1 MKKIIWGIAASWI
14 LATGSSAFAQFPGST
29 PIFPPQ
35 YQPSMG
41 GTVPPNVQQNIYNRG
56 TQPLSPYL
64 NLLRGQGNPGA
75 DYYFGVRPG
84 TPNGGQQLNQQVQRG
99 GALNNSQ
106 MRQGYLPQAS
116 IQSAEPLPLPDPN
129 QDIILPPSGHG
140 VAYGNV
146 FGISNT
152 GVPGMNTASAR
163 GGFFKAPSSG
173 TVPRPSTNGLPA
185 TRRP

>member
-1 MKKIIWGIAASWI
+1 MKKIIWSIAASWI
-14 LATGSSAFAQFPGST
+14 LASGSVAFAQFPGSQ

-35 YQPSMG
+35 FQPNQG
-41 GTVPPNVQQNIYNRG
+41 GMVPPNIQQNIYNRG

-64 NLLRGQGNPGA
+64 NLLRGQGNAGV

-84 TPNGGQQLNQQVQRG
+84 TPNGGQPFNQQIPRG
-99 GALNNSQ
+99 GALNTSQ
-106 MRQGYLPQAS
+106 MRQGYLPQAGVAS
-116 IQSAEPLPLPDPN
+116 FEPLPLPDPN
-129 QDIILPPSGHG
+129 QDVILPPSGHG

-152 GVPGMNTASAR
+152 GVPGMNTAGSR

-173 TVPRPSTNGLPA
+173 TIPRTSTSGMTSTKKP
-185 TRRP
+185 